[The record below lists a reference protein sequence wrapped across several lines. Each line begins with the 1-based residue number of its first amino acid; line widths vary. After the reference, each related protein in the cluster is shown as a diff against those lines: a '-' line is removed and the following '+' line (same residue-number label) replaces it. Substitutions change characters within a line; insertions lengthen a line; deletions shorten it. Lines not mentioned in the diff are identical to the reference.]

1 MGRPWNQIKDLTDP
15 KQLDDLL
22 KWLQEM
28 EMTSWQW
35 KDNKVTLFI
44 NSVAVVSIDVDGN
57 TKLKGSISEVQ
68 SSV

>member
-1 MGRPWNQIKDLTDP
+1 MRPWNQIKDLTDP

-44 NSVAVVSIDVDGN
+44 NNVAVVSIDVDGN